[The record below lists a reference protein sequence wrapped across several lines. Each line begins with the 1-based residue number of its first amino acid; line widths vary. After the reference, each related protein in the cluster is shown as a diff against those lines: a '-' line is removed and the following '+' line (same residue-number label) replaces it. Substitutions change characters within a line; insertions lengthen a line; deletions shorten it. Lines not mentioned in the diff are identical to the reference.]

1 MKMNEQEMKNQQDVT
16 TQPKKGKK
24 KVWLIIV
31 LAIIVFAI
39 IMSVLSATG
48 VLKRR
53 ETTEN
58 TENAVNIVQ
67 SKDGYTKD
75 DVNAIIEDIEAF
87 TAEFDNNAVAA
98 DEKYQNQIIQI
109 TGYIQNIDEDILGQK
124 YVTVWSEKDA
134 ITLKS
139 TQCYFDDDD
148 VNQITSLNKGDTVT
162 IIGKYKGNQIG
173 VILEKCQVI
182 TE

>member
-24 KVWLIIV
+24 KVWLIVV

-75 DVNAIIEDIEAF
+75 DVNVIIEDIEAF

>member
-1 MKMNEQEMKNQQDVT
+1 MKMNEQEMKNQQDT
-16 TQPKKGKK
+16 TVQQKKGKK
-24 KVWLIIV
+24 KVWLIVV

-48 VLKRR
+48 VLKRP
-53 ETTEN
+53 ETTEKI
-58 TENAVNIVQ
+58 EDPVNIVQ
-67 SKDGYTKD
+67 KDGYTKD
-75 DVNAIIEDIEAF
+75 DVNFIIEDIEAF
-87 TAEFDNNAVAA
+87 TTEFDNNAVAA

-124 YVTVWSEKDA
+124 YVTVWAEKDA

-139 TQCYFDDDD
+139 TQCYFDDDAVD
-148 VNQITSLNKGDTVT
+148 QITSLNKGDMVT

-173 VILEKCQVI
+173 VILEKCQVV